1 MQNNNLRFNSV
12 NISIIQIM
20 GNFNAFKLW
29 SNFFSNNF
37 QIYGSFPTY
46 IGRNETIFVLVKLFL
61 HPAKR
66 ISRTPQESFI
76 SF

>member
-1 MQNNNLRFNSV
+1 MLLNYGQT
-12 NISIIQIM
+12 
-20 GNFNAFKLW
+20 
-29 SNFFSNNF
+29 FFSNHF

-46 IGRNETIFVLVKLFL
+46 IGRNETIFVLAKLFL